1 MQKWSS
7 WDEKPEE
14 IKLCDGISVDISLY
28 DIKENRNYTL
38 IVKGVIVYLLTMGGL
53 GSYLSA
59 IGCQYSGLVLNLIVF
74 VTAILFAVL
83 YRSLLYE
90 NLGYLIFFVLFAG
103 FIYIFRD
110 YINSGFYAVINDT
123 LEVAMDKLSVEGMQQ
138 YNERIANRYLAT
150 TISMSV
156 IGIVVNIFI
165 NNYINRRMRYI
176 VSAFIA
182 CVMLYFPLYLERE
195 PSTIYTIMLLTGIA
209 MSYFYRGGGHYKLHR
224 SESAMKHEKKGIGYS
239 LDYKIALQTFGVAG
253 IVVFLVV
260 SIITLSFSK
269 TNYAARHA
277 SLDKIQNMETIS
289 NFFTYGIA
297 GLVNFYSNN
306 GGLSSGKLGGVS
318 SVRLDHETDIK
329 VRYTPYSYDTVY
341 IRNYTGVDYIPYDN
355 VWNQR
360 PAIISDDGP
369 LATETDAL
377 SGQYE
382 DGSSGAAKGVMDITN
397 VEAYPGIYLPYYA
410 KSEKMSFSGQK
421 NTVEYYPLLEEGSA
435 RVKGGLSE
443 KEREIY
449 LNVPVENRE
458 VIKAFCEEAGIGGT
472 DEEVVNQLDRYFEA
486 NIPYTIRPGST
497 PRGEDFV
504 NYFLTKGRKGYCS
517 YFASASVLVFRYN
530 GIPARYVEGYAI
542 SYNDIADSDLAE
554 DAKYSD
560 YYDGYSP
567 IGETAVIDIEVT
579 DASAHAWT
587 EIYDEEKGWV
597 VVDTTPPGL
606 LDEDEDEGGS
616 FWDFF
621 QNAFGDGAD
630 NMADANNSPAG
641 ISINDSLM
649 RKIIVIVLITI
660 LLALSAAGVWL
671 MRGRIREQIAYG
683 SAGLSDKAVI
693 DYRRSLKAVGRY
705 DREIKHSMNYNE
717 QVSHL
722 RSMGELDIA
731 DADSVRFVDI
741 LEKAGFSNKEI
752 SGEEYTFFRD
762 ILSKIKRPG
771 RSSDR

>member
-38 IVKGVIVYLLTMGGL
+38 IIKGVIVYLLTMGGL

-59 IGCQYSGLVLNLIVF
+59 IGCQYSGLVLNLVILS
-74 VTAILFAVL
+74 TAVLFAVL

-103 FIYIFRD
+103 FIYVFRD

-176 VSAFIA
+176 ISAFIA

-239 LDYKIALQTFGVAG
+239 LDYKIAVQTLGVAG
-253 IVVFLVV
+253 IIVFLVV

-269 TNYAARHA
+269 TNYASRHA

-318 SVRLDHETDIK
+318 SVRLDHETDIR
-329 VRYTPYSYDTVY
+329 VVYTPYSYDTVY
-341 IRNYTGVDYIPYDN
+341 IRNYTGVDYLPYDN

-360 PAIISDDGP
+360 PALISDEGA

-377 SGQYE
+377 SEQFE
-382 DGSSGAAKGVMDITN
+382 DGFSGASKGVMEITN
-397 VEAYPGIYLPYYA
+397 VEAYPGVYIPYYA

-421 NTVEYYPLLEEGSA
+421 SIVDYYPLLEEGTAKVS
-435 RVKGGLSE
+435 GGLSE
-443 KEREIY
+443 KEREAY
-449 LNVPVENRE
+449 LYVPEENRE
-458 VIKAFCEEAGIGGT
+458 VIKAFCEEAGIGGST
-472 DEEVVNQLDRYFEA
+472 EEIVNQVDLFFEE

-497 PRGEDFV
+497 PRGEDFI

-517 YFASASVLVFRYN
+517 YFASASVLIFRYC
-530 GIPARYVEGYAI
+530 GIPARYVEGYAV
-542 SYNDIADSDLAE
+542 SYNDIADADLVE

-560 YYDGYSP
+560 YYEGYSP
-567 IGETAVIDIEVT
+567 IGETAVITLEVT

-587 EIYDEEKGWV
+587 EIYDDEKGWV

-606 LDEDEDEGGS
+606 LDEDEDDGGN

-621 QNAFGDGAD
+621 QNAFGDGSENVGAG
-630 NMADANNSPAG
+630 NVNPGG

-649 RKIIVIVLITI
+649 RKIIVIVLIAF
-660 LLALSAAGVWL
+660 LLAGVAAAAWM
-671 MRGRIREQIAYG
+671 MRGRLKEQIAYG
-683 SAGLSDKAVI
+683 NAGLNDKAVI
-693 DYRRSLKAVGRY
+693 DYRRSLRRVGRY
-705 DREIKHSMNYNE
+705 DKEIKHNMNYNE

-722 RSMGELDIA
+722 RSKGELVIA
-731 DADSVRFVDI
+731 DGDSARFVDI

-752 SGEEYTFFRD
+752 STEDYTFFRD
-762 ILSKIKRPG
+762 ILSKITRPKG
-771 RSSDR
+771 